1 MEEREINL
9 IVVHCSDSAW
19 GSAEV
24 IDRWHREFGWSGIGY
39 NYVLT
44 NGCKVNRNDYD
55 PKYDGITEIGR
66 PVSDVPAHV
75 RGHND
80 QSIGICVIGV
90 RHFTKTQFVQ
100 LNKLLMI
107 LMGDH
112 DVPLDRVVGHY
123 ELDQGKTCPNFD
135 MDMVRDELGNLM
147 VLAQMLTPQ
156 PN

>member
-1 MEEREINL
+1 
-9 IVVHCSDSAW
+9 
-19 GSAEV
+19 
-24 IDRWHREFGWSGIGY
+24 
-39 NYVLT
+39 
-44 NGCKVNRNDYD
+44 
-55 PKYDGITEIGR
+55 
-66 PVSDVPAHV
+66 
-75 RGHND
+75 
-80 QSIGICVIGV
+80 
-90 RHFTKTQFVQ
+90 
-100 LNKLLMI
+100 MI